1 MDLWERIERL
11 QAMVMEMGLPRQEMA
26 YFGLVC
32 PYCGKSDRIHRL
44 EEPSE
49 LDPAPGEYQQAWA
62 EFAKGGELV
71 LCKFCRQVLRL
82 EPGGGARPLVDDS

>member
-11 QAMVMEMGLPRQEMA
+11 QALVMEMGLPRREMA
-26 YFGLVC
+26 YFGVVC

-49 LDPAPGEYQQAWA
+49 LDPVPDEYRQAWV
-62 EFAKGGELV
+62 EFARGGELV

-82 EPGGGARPLVDDS
+82 ERGGGARPLVDDS

>member
-1 MDLWERIERL
+1 MELWERIERL
-11 QAMVMEMGLPRQEMA
+11 RSLVTEMGLPRHEMA
-26 YFGLVC
+26 YFGVVC

-49 LDPAPGEYQQAWA
+49 LDAAPWEYHQAWQ
-62 EFAKGGELV
+62 EFAGEGELV

-82 EPGGGARPLVDDS
+82 EQGKGAVGLGGDS

>member
-11 QAMVMEMGLPRQEMA
+11 RALVMEMGLPRHEMA
-26 YFGLVC
+26 YFGVAC

-49 LDPAPGEYQQAWA
+49 LEAAPEEYRQAWE
-62 EFAKGGELV
+62 EFGKEGELV
-71 LCKFCRQVLRL
+71 LCKFCRQLLRL
-82 EPGGGARPLVDDS
+82 QKGKGAVGLGGDF